1 MKNEIRKVYKAKRA
15 SMDKAQVSEKS
26 IKACEIF
33 LKSALYENAK
43 TIMLYMPLGNE
54 TDTTDII
61 KRAFA
66 DGKRVAF
73 PVTDEE
79 SGEITPCY
87 ATAKTTFSKG
97 AFSVNEPCGNDV
109 ADAED
114 IEVVLVP
121 GIAFDKNG
129 SRVGF
134 GKGCYDRLLC
144 RTKAVKIGFCYE
156 NQLCENIPA
165 DEHDIKMDYIITE
178 KKLIRCKNM

>member
-1 MKNEIRKVYKAKRA
+1 MKNEIRKVYKLKRS
-15 SMDKAQVSEKS
+15 SMDKAEVLEKS
-26 IKACEIF
+26 KKACKIF
-33 LKSALYENAK
+33 LKSDLYENAK

-61 KRAFA
+61 NKAFA
-66 DGKRVAF
+66 DGKKVAF

-87 ATAKTTFSKG
+87 ATAETVFEKG

-129 SRVGF
+129 SRIGF
-134 GKGCYDRLLC
+134 GKGCYDRLLKN
-144 RTKAVKIGFCYE
+144 TDAVKVGFCYDL
-156 NQLCENIPA
+156 QLCDNIPN
-165 DEHDIKMDYIITE
+165 EQFDIKMDYIITDNGIIIINA
-178 KKLIRCKNM
+178 K